1 MTFVSD
7 RNPAKSG
14 VYIVEYDD
22 RFGTAYRYFN
32 AESNSWS
39 FLEHSEKEARAK
51 RSMTSKMAFMPWTPV
66 SGDSVVE
73 VGSTE
78 IGKVQATPVAYNRE
92 KFGTPAQPK
101 RTVAKRRG
109 KNSTVALVADLAEV
123 VEVAP
128 KPAKVPKVAKA
139 AKTAKA
145 PKTTKASKPT
155 GKAKYEDFTIVP
167 RPDRGGFEGWYGGK
181 AEAFRGTVEQ
191 VQKFFTKKYGQA
203 GTVAQ

>member
-1 MTFVSD
+1 M
-7 RNPAKSG
+7 
-14 VYIVEYDD
+14 
-22 RFGTAYRYFN
+22 
-32 AESNSWS
+32 
-39 FLEHSEKEARAK
+39 
-51 RSMTSKMAFMPWTPV
+51 
-66 SGDSVVE
+66 
-73 VGSTE
+73 
-78 IGKVQATPVAYNRE
+78 
-92 KFGTPAQPK
+92 
-101 RTVAKRRG
+101 
-109 KNSTVALVADLAEV
+109 VADLAEV

-139 AKTAKA
+139 A
-145 PKTTKASKPT
+145 KTTKASKPT